1 MEINDKLFTLK
12 KDFSLWRSKRKR
24 GTPVPDELKERACS
38 LLEEEED
45 IYRVAKACSVSKNL
59 LDTWNK
65 NLSEAPAEK
74 KTQHFIE
81 LSKPL
86 LANNELK
93 NKKLSMELTHSS
105 GEKMIISGD
114 IPSESLNLILG
125 SFLSRD
131 KGSISL

>member
-24 GTPVPDELKERACS
+24 GTPVPNELKERACS
-38 LLEEEED
+38 LLEEED
-45 IYRVAKACSVSKNL
+45 IYKVAKACTVSKNL

-93 NKKLSMELTHSS
+93 SKNLSIELTRAN
-105 GEKMIISGD
+105 GEKMMISGD
-114 IPSESLNLILG
+114 IPGESLNLILG
-125 SFLSRD
+125 SFLSRN
-131 KGSISL
+131 KGSLSL

>member
-24 GTPVPDELKERACS
+24 GTPVPNELKERACS
-38 LLEEEED
+38 LLEEED
-45 IYRVAKACSVSKNL
+45 IYRVAKACTVSKNL

-93 NKKLSMELTHSS
+93 SKKLSIELTRAN
-105 GEKMIISGD
+105 GEKMMISGD
-114 IPSESLNLILG
+114 IPVSYTHLTLPT
-125 SFLSRD
+125 
-131 KGSISL
+131 KA

>member
-12 KDFSLWRSKRKR
+12 KDFSLWRSRRKR
-24 GTPVPDELKERACS
+24 GTPVPNELKERACS
-38 LLEEEED
+38 LLEEED
-45 IYRVAKACSVSKNL
+45 IYKVAKACTVSKNI
-59 LDTWNK
+59 LDAWNK

-93 NKKLSMELTHSS
+93 SKKLSIELTRAN
-105 GEKMIISGD
+105 GEKMMISGD
-114 IPSESLNLILG
+114 IPGESLNLIP
-125 SFLSRD
+125 
-131 KGSISL
+131 

>member
-24 GTPVPDELKERACS
+24 GTPVPNELKERACS
-38 LLEEEED
+38 LLEEED
-45 IYRVAKACSVSKNL
+45 IYRVAKACTVSKNL

-65 NLSEAPAEK
+65 NLSEDPAEK

-93 NKKLSMELTHSS
+93 TKKLSIELTRAN
-105 GEKMIISGD
+105 GEKMMISGD
-114 IPSESLNLILG
+114 IPGESLNLILG
-125 SFLSRD
+125 SFLSRN